1 VTNDRSLNEKT
12 NGRDAIHLISCTI
25 SWRGRHS
32 DLDTRVPLG
41 QDGYAKEKTIVHLL
55 NKLSRSAPGEQRRA
69 RRRAKTRLEILRAAS
84 SVFRAR
90 GYASSGMREI
100 ALAADL
106 SPGNLYHYFQSKD
119 EILFFCQD
127 GALDRLR
134 AALAVARK
142 ARGPVGA
149 RLRDLAAAHV
159 LCVIGEVEGSS
170 AHIEVDALPPAMRA
184 VIVKKRDAYE
194 RGVRVLVTG
203 GMRRG
208 ELRRGDARIM
218 TRAFLGALNW
228 TAHWFRPEGS
238 ESAAHIA
245 AIVADYA
252 VGGLTGAAAGVPG
265 RRA

>member
-1 VTNDRSLNEKT
+1 MFRKNNSGSHAPNELDRQ
-12 NGRDAIHLISCTI
+12 
-25 SWRGRHS
+25 
-32 DLDTRVPLG
+32 VPLG
-41 QDGYAKEKTIVHLL
+41 QDCDAMKRTVVHLL
-55 NKLSRSAPGEQRRA
+55 NRQARRAPGEQRRA

-84 SVFRAR
+84 SVFRKR

-106 SPGNLYHYFQSKD
+106 SPGNLYHYFRSKD

-142 ARGPVGA
+142 ARGPVSA

-159 LCVIGEVEGSS
+159 LCLIGEVEGSS
-170 AHIEVDALPPAMRA
+170 AHIEEGELPPAMRA
-184 VIVKKRDAYE
+184 VILKKRDAYE
-194 RGVRVLVTG
+194 HGVRALVTG

-208 ELRRGDARIM
+208 ELRRGNAAIA

-228 TAHWFRPEGS
+228 TAHWFQPEGS
-238 ESAAHIA
+238 LSAVEVAHA
-245 AIVADYA
+245 VADYA
-252 VGGLTGAAAGVPG
+252 VGGLTGTGDLSKG
-265 RRA
+265 SQT

>member
-1 VTNDRSLNEKT
+1 MR
-12 NGRDAIHLISCTI
+12 
-25 SWRGRHS
+25 
-32 DLDTRVPLG
+32 
-41 QDGYAKEKTIVHLL
+41 TIVQLL
-55 NKLSRSAPGEQRRA
+55 NRRSHSVRGEQRRA

-84 SVFRAR
+84 SVFRKR

-127 GALDRLR
+127 GALDRLS

-142 ARGPVGA
+142 TRGPVSA

-159 LCVIGEVEGSS
+159 LCVISEVEGAS
-170 AHIEVDALPPAMRA
+170 AHIEVDALPRAMRKA
-184 VIVKKRDAYE
+184 IVKKRDAYE
-194 RGVRVLVTG
+194 HGVRALVAA

-208 ELRRGDARIM
+208 ELRRGDAMVM

-228 TAHWFRPEGS
+228 TAHWFRPEGP
-238 ESAAHIA
+238 ESVAHVA
-245 AIVADYA
+245 QIVADYA
-252 VGGLTGAAAGVPG
+252 VGGLTGPDG
-265 RRA
+265 RVKGSQT